1 MGQSCSKTSPY
12 HSGNGDWDRQR
23 YVCIPTTNLPLFSC
37 YNEPYRYF
45 KQLGVPGPKP
55 IPVLGN
61 LATLARFKVSVSRVA
76 TCWLLS
82 ECKCHDINCYI
93 RTPTSTPHMY
103 TQTCAHTHTH
113 TVTHRCTQNIHA
125 TSPHVLAD
133 TSTHA
138 CRQIKC

>member
-12 HSGNGDWDRQR
+12 HSGNGDGDRQR

-76 TCWLLS
+76 TCWLLG

-93 RTPTSTPHMY
+93 RTPTSTTHMY
-103 TQTCAHTHTH
+103 TQTCAHTHTHTH

-125 TSPHVLAD
+125 TTCTGRHLH
-133 TSTHA
+133 TGM
-138 CRQIKC
+138 